1 MKFLKIKDYIINA
14 EEISHIEECYFPG
27 GNGIKLFTKDGNK
40 NEINIP
46 LEKMYEILQKLEIED
61 TRMIGE
67 KIYAVDAISVNEIDD
82 EEDEKNMKFIK

>member
-1 MKFLKIKDYIINA
+1 
-14 EEISHIEECYFPG
+14 
-27 GNGIKLFTKDGNK
+27 
-40 NEINIP
+40 
-46 LEKMYEILQKLEIED
+46 MYEILQKLEIED